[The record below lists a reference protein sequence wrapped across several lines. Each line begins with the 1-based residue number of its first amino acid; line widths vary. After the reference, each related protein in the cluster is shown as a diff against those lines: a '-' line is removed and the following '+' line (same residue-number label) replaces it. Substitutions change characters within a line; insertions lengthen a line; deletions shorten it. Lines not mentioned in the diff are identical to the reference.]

1 MWRVFWLQDERLMR
15 AVCRKDEILE
25 QIRRNG
31 MRITSQRRLILDIV
45 LEHECTCCKEIYYQA
60 LKKDKNM
67 GIATVYR
74 MVNMLT
80 DLGILQMNSPYQ
92 FSDRTEGEGRKG
104 CRILLKDQEEVE
116 LDQEEWQSL
125 LMEALHRKGYMG
137 DIGIERVILQE
148 E

>member
-1 MWRVFWLQDERLMR
+1 MQDERLMR

-80 DLGILQMNSPYQ
+80 DLGILQMN
-92 FSDRTEGEGRKG
+92 
-104 CRILLKDQEEVE
+104 
-116 LDQEEWQSL
+116 
-125 LMEALHRKGYMG
+125 
-137 DIGIERVILQE
+137 
-148 E
+148 

>member
-1 MWRVFWLQDERLMR
+1 
-15 AVCRKDEILE
+15 
-25 QIRRNG
+25 
-31 MRITSQRRLILDIV
+31 
-45 LEHECTCCKEIYYQA
+45 
-60 LKKDKNM
+60 M

-125 LMEALHRKGYMG
+125 LTEALHRKGYMG

>member
-1 MWRVFWLQDERLMR
+1 
-15 AVCRKDEILE
+15 
-25 QIRRNG
+25 
-31 MRITSQRRLILDIV
+31 
-45 LEHECTCCKEIYYQA
+45 
-60 LKKDKNM
+60 
-67 GIATVYR
+67 

-125 LMEALHRKGYMG
+125 LTEALHRKG
-137 DIGIERVILQE
+137 IWVILGLNG
-148 E
+148 